1 MKYFFHLRS
10 NTCLLL
16 TRGSD
21 DGHPGKLSKERLLS
35 KVLRWRSVGESQAR
49 IPCST
54 NNPKVRVVMKLN
66 ICAPLARSSGNRMFR
81 YKVLSIPTQA
91 VKVHKNFV
99 HFKFIVCAWTTNIF
113 WANETT
119 GNRSNRGSCSVHVGC
134 LKSVAWCQIN
144 SWVKLT
150 VYWPKP
156 FGNGIKRNQSL
167 WPSHRQDSP
176 GYKDSQDSPI
186 YSYWLS
192 GMMFQERKSGENCD
206 LYLT

>member
-54 NNPKVRVVMKLN
+54 NNSKVRVVMKLN

-99 HFKFIVCAWTTNIF
+99 HF
-113 WANETT
+113 
-119 GNRSNRGSCSVHVGC
+119 
-134 LKSVAWCQIN
+134 N
-144 SWVKLT
+144 SLRVNNKHILSQ
-150 VYWPKP
+150 
-156 FGNGIKRNQSL
+156 RND
-167 WPSHRQDSP
+167 RQ
-176 GYKDSQDSPI
+176 PI
-186 YSYWLS
+186 EPRVVQCPRWLS
-192 GMMFQERKSGENCD
+192 
-206 LYLT
+206 